1 MWPPVSIV
9 ILFVVFALIV
19 VRRVGNVR
27 IQIWQAMLIGAVAVL
42 ATLQISPVDALE
54 AINVDVMVFLF
65 GMFVVGEALEASG
78 YLEHLSHKVLR
89 SARTSGRLVLL
100 LILSIGLAS
109 ALLMN
114 DTLAII
120 GTPMVLLLAKRHSL
134 PPKMLLLA
142 LAFAVTIG
150 SVMSPIGNPQNLL
163 IALEGGFESPFTT
176 FFAYLLVPTLINLLL
191 AYLVLKWFFK
201 DAFERPIEPHEPD
214 PVSDPR
220 LARLVKA
227 SLVIILVL
235 IAAKV
240 ALVLAGLNDEYEL
253 RLTYIALAGA
263 APILLLSPKRVPVV
277 KGVDWATLV
286 FFAAMFVLMQAVWDS
301 EFFQGFIE
309 GDGAD
314 ITSLGLI
321 LLVSVALSQLISNV
335 PMVALYIPMLLAAGA
350 AQHEMVALAAGST
363 IAGNLTILGAASNVI
378 IIQNAERKGGE
389 TLTFAEFAKVGV
401 PLTCLNVLVYWAFL
415 AVM

>member
-1 MWPPVSIV
+1 MVPIPVIV
-9 ILFVVFALIV
+9 LLVVFALIV

-27 IQIWQAMLIGAVAVL
+27 IQIWQAMLVGAVAVL
-42 ATLQISPVDALE
+42 ATRQISPVGAFK

-65 GMFVVGEALEASG
+65 GMFVVGEALEESG
-78 YLEHLSHKVLR
+78 YLEHLSHRMLR

-100 LILSIGLAS
+100 LILGIGLAS

-163 IALEGGFESPFTT
+163 IALEGGFENT
-176 FFAYLLVPTLINLLL
+176 FVTFLAYLLVPTLVNLLL
-191 AYLVLKWFFK
+191 AYLMLRWFFR
-201 DAFERPIEPHEPD
+201 DALSRPLEPREPE
-214 PVSDPR
+214 PIRDPR
-220 LARLVKA
+220 LATLVKA
-227 SLVIILVL
+227 SLVIILAL
-235 IAAKV
+235 IVAKV
-240 ALVLAGLNDEYEL
+240 ALVLAGLAERFDL

-263 APILLLSPKRVPVV
+263 APVLLLSPKRVRVV
-277 KGVDWATLV
+277 RGVDWATLV
-286 FFAAMFVLMQAVWDS
+286 FFAAMFVLMRSVWDS

-309 GDGAD
+309 GDGVD

-321 LLVSVALSQLISNV
+321 LLVSVLLSQLISNV

-350 AQHEMVALAAGST
+350 AEPEMVALAAGST

-401 PLTCLNVLVYWAFL
+401 PLTLVNVLVYWAFL